1 MQFLVLGT
9 LEVVH
14 DDCVLDLGRAQQ
26 RALLALLL
34 VHANQVVA
42 ADRIVAVLW
51 PGNRPADQSAAVQ
64 VEVSLLRQVLARC
77 GCNAQAVLEER
88 KPGYVLH
95 VGDDELDAAQF
106 ERLVEAGRM
115 ALAAGWTGEASVHL
129 GSALGLW
136 RGDALADF
144 AGRVFVHD
152 EATRLRELRLA
163 AVEDWIE
170 AELVLG
176 HHATVVDELRRLA
189 DANPLREPVWA
200 QLMLAL
206 YRSDRQ
212 TEALRAFGRLR
223 ANLAGALG
231 IDPSPALQQ
240 LEELVR
246 LQKPELDEW
255 RPPTTGAAEDDDGGR

>member
-1 MQFLVLGT
+1 VHFLVLGT

-14 DDCVLDLGRAQQ
+14 DDCILDLGRAQQ

-51 PGNRPADQSAAVQ
+51 PGNLPADPSAAVQ
-64 VEVSLLRQVLARC
+64 AQVSLLHQVLVSC
-77 GCNAQAVLEER
+77 GRNAQAVLEER
-88 KPGYVLH
+88 EPGYVLH
-95 VGDDELDAAQF
+95 VGDDELDAARF
-106 ERLVEAGRM
+106 ERLVEAGRI
-115 ALAAGWTGEASVHL
+115 ALALGWMGEAAVHL

-136 RGDALADF
+136 RGEPLADF
-144 AGRVFVHD
+144 AGQPFVHD
-152 EATRLRELRLA
+152 EAARLRELRLA

-170 AELVLG
+170 AELGLG
-176 HHATVVDELRRLA
+176 HHATVVGELRRLA
-189 DANPLREPVWA
+189 DAYPLREPLWA

-212 TEALRAFGRLR
+212 AEAVRAFGRLR

-246 LQKPELDEW
+246 LQKPELEW
-255 RPPTTGAAEDDDGGR
+255 RPPTTGAAEDDYGGW

>member
-1 MQFLVLGT
+1 MQFLILGT

-14 DDCVLDLGRAQQ
+14 DDCIIDLGRAQQ

-34 VHANQVVA
+34 VHANRVVA

-51 PGNRPADQSAAVQ
+51 PGDPPADPSAAVQ
-64 VEVSLLRQVLARC
+64 VQVSLLRQVLARC
-77 GCNAQAVLEER
+77 GRDGQAVLEER
-88 KPGYVLH
+88 VPGYVLH
-95 VGDDELDAAQF
+95 VGEDELDAALF
-106 ERLVEAGRM
+106 EGLVEAGRI
-115 ALAAGWTGEASVHL
+115 ALAVGWMGDASVHL
-129 GSALGLW
+129 GSALSLW

-144 AGRVFVHD
+144 AGRAFAHD

-176 HHATVVDELRRLA
+176 HHATVVGELRRLA
-189 DANPLREPVWA
+189 DAYPLREPLWA

-212 TEALRAFGRLR
+212 AESLRAFGRLR

-231 IDPSPALQQ
+231 IDPSPALLQ

-246 LQKPELDEW
+246 LQKRDLEW
-255 RPPTTGAAEDDDGGR
+255 RPPTTGATEDDYGGR

>member
-14 DDCVLDLGRAQQ
+14 DDCVLDLGRQP

-42 ADRIVAVLW
+42 ANRIVAVLW
-51 PGNRPADQSAAVQ
+51 PGNLPADPSAAVQ
-64 VEVSLLRQVLARC
+64 VQVSLLRQVLAR
-77 GCNAQAVLEER
+77 GGRNAQAMLEER
-88 KPGYVLH
+88 EPGYVLH
-95 VGDDELDAAQF
+95 VGDDDLDAARF
-106 ERLVEAGRM
+106 ERLVEAGRI
-115 ALAAGWTGEASVHL
+115 ALAVGSMREAAVHL

-144 AGRVFVHD
+144 AGQVFVHD

-176 HHATVVDELRRLA
+176 HHVTVVGELRRLA
-189 DANPLREPVWA
+189 DSYPLREPLWA

-212 TEALRAFGRLR
+212 AEALRAFGRLR

-246 LQKPELDEW
+246 LQKPDLDEW
-255 RPPTTGAAEDDDGGR
+255 RPPTTGPAEDDYGGR

>member
-1 MQFLVLGT
+1 MQFLILGT

-14 DDCVLDLGRAQQ
+14 EDCILDLGRAQQ

-34 VHANQVVA
+34 VHANRVVA
-42 ADRIVAVLW
+42 ADRIVTVLW
-51 PGNRPADQSAAVQ
+51 PGDLPDDPSAAVQ
-64 VEVSLLRQVLARC
+64 VQVSLLRQVLARC
-77 GCNAQAVLEER
+77 GCDAQAVLEER
-88 KPGYVLH
+88 QPGYVLH
-95 VGDDELDAAQF
+95 LGEDELDAALF
-106 ERLVEAGRM
+106 EGLVEAGRI
-115 ALAAGWTGEASVHL
+115 ALAVGWTGEASVHL
-129 GSALGLW
+129 GSALSLW

-144 AGRVFVHD
+144 AGQAFVHD

-176 HHATVVDELRRLA
+176 HHATVVGELRRLA
-189 DANPLREPVWA
+189 DAYPLREPLWA

-206 YRSDRQ
+206 YRSDHQ
-212 TEALRAFGRLR
+212 AESLRAFGRLR

-246 LQKPELDEW
+246 LQKPDLEW
-255 RPPTTGAAEDDDGGR
+255 RPPTTGAAEDDHGGR

>member
-26 RALLALLL
+26 RTLLALLL
-34 VHANQVVA
+34 LHANQVVA

-51 PGNRPADQSAAVQ
+51 PGNLPPDPSAAVQ
-64 VEVSLLRQVLARC
+64 VQVSLLRQVLARC
-77 GCNAQAVLEER
+77 GRNADAVLEER
-88 KPGYVLH
+88 EPGYVLH
-95 VGDDELDAAQF
+95 VGDDELDAAMF
-106 ERLVEAGRM
+106 ERLVEAGRI
-115 ALAAGWTGEASVHL
+115 ALAVGWMGEAAVHL

-144 AGRVFVHD
+144 AGQVFVHD
-152 EATRLRELRLA
+152 EATRLRELRQA

-176 HHATVVDELRRLA
+176 HHATVVDELRRMA
-189 DANPLREPVWA
+189 DSYPLREPLWA

-212 TEALRAFGRLR
+212 AEALRAFGRLR

-231 IDPSPALQQ
+231 IDPSPALLQ

-246 LQKPELDEW
+246 LQKPDLEW
-255 RPPTTGAAEDDDGGR
+255 RPPTTGAADDDYGRR

>member
-1 MQFLVLGT
+1 VQFLVLGS

-42 ADRIVAVLW
+42 ADRIAAVLW
-51 PGNRPADQSAAVQ
+51 PGNLPDDPSAAVHVQ
-64 VEVSLLRQVLARC
+64 VSLLHQMLARC
-77 GCNAQAVLEER
+77 GRNAQAVLEER
-88 KPGYVLH
+88 EPGYVLH
-95 VGDDELDAAQF
+95 IGDDDLDAARF
-106 ERLVEAGRM
+106 ERLVEAGRI
-115 ALAAGWTGEASVHL
+115 ALAVGWMGEAAVHL

-144 AGRVFVHD
+144 AGQAFVHD

-163 AVEDWIE
+163 VVEDWIE

-176 HHATVVDELRRLA
+176 HHATVVGELRRLA
-189 DANPLREPVWA
+189 DSYPLREPLWA

-212 TEALRAFGRLR
+212 AEALRAFGRLR

-240 LEELVR
+240 LGELVR
-246 LQKPELDEW
+246 LQKPDLEW
-255 RPPTTGAAEDDDGGR
+255 RPPTTGAAEDDYGGR

>member
-14 DDCVLDLGRAQQ
+14 DDCVLDLGQAQQ

-34 VHANQVVA
+34 VHANRVVA

-51 PGNRPADQSAAVQ
+51 PGNLPGDPSAAVQ
-64 VEVSLLRQVLARC
+64 VQVSLLRQVLAR
-77 GCNAQAVLEER
+77 GERNPQAVLEER
-88 KPGYVLH
+88 EPGYVLH
-95 VGDDELDAAQF
+95 VGDDDLDAASF
-106 ERLVEAGRM
+106 EGLVEAGRI
-115 ALAAGWTGEASVHL
+115 ALAVGWIGEAAVHL

-136 RGDALADF
+136 RGDAFADF
-144 AGRVFVHD
+144 AGQAFVHD

-176 HHATVVDELRRLA
+176 HHATVVGELRRLT
-189 DANPLREPVWA
+189 DAYPLREPIWA
-200 QLMLAL
+200 HLMLAL
-206 YRSDRQ
+206 YRSNCQ
-212 TEALRAFGRLR
+212 AEALRAFGRLR

-246 LQKPELDEW
+246 LQKSDLEW
-255 RPPTTGAAEDDDGGR
+255 RPPTLGAAEDDHGGR